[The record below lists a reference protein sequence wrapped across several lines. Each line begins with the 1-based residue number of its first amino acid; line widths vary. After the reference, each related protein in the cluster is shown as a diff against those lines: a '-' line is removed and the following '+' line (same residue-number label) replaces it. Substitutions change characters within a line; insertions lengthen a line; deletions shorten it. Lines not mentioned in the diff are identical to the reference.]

1 MDTMT
6 QTKSRA
12 EKFWTHPAAVFFIAF
27 FCCFL
32 WGSASPAIKIGY
44 ELFTIGAGDLASR
57 FVFAGVRFFLAGMMV
72 IAFGSAQQRRFL
84 HPSGNS
90 WKYVFVLMTFQTILQ
105 YIFFYTALAHTSGVR
120 GSVINAA
127 GTFFSLFLAAFV
139 FRFEKLTAAKVTG
152 SIAGFLGVL
161 LIVTAGA
168 SSGGA
173 VSFAGE
179 GCMVIAAFA
188 NAVAGCYIKKFSAKE
203 NPVTLSGWQFFCGG
217 IVLMLAGLAL
227 GGRLRPTGAGAFLL
241 LLYMGFISAGAY
253 TLWGI
258 LLKYND
264 VSRITILGFMNPV
277 LGVLLSALFLGEGKE
292 AFSIR
297 VFCALVLVSIGI
309 ILSGKKKR

>member
-1 MDTMT
+1 MT

-12 EKFWTHPAAVFFIAF
+12 EKFWTHPAVVFFIAF

-72 IAFGSAQQRRFL
+72 IAFGSVQQRRFL
-84 HPSGNS
+84 HPSKIS
-90 WKYVFVLMTFQTILQ
+90 WKYVFVLMT
-105 YIFFYTALAHTSGVR
+105 
-120 GSVINAA
+120 
-127 GTFFSLFLAAFV
+127 SLFLAAFV

-227 GGRLRPTGAGAFLL
+227 
-241 LLYMGFISAGAY
+241 LYMGFISAGAY